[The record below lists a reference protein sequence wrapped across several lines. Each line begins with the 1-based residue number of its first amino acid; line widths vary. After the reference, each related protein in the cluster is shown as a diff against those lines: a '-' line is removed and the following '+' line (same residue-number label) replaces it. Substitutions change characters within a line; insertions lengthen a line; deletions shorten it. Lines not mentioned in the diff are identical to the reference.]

1 MKSALVF
8 ALVSSLI
15 TPSLSFAGQTAAPT
29 QPWSEVHAW
38 KPGWEVTA
46 VTAKSDLRHG
56 YFIAADAA
64 GLTMLSVS
72 GVALRADALKTLRRA
87 IVEHPDYFPVPDH
100 VTFKLDERVSLG
112 SDGLFVGGQKVAE
125 YDEIVRRIARTDV
138 EAGTVVLNVTK
149 EWSNARQIMVTL
161 GLAIAAGMT
170 TMLIVCAAQRC
181 D

>member
-8 ALVSSLI
+8 ALVSSLL
-15 TPSLSFAGQTAAPT
+15 TPSVSFAGQTAAT
-29 QPWSEVHAW
+29 QSWADVHSW
-38 KPGWEVTA
+38 KPGWELTA
-46 VTAKSDLRHG
+46 VTARSELRHG

-64 GLTMLSVS
+64 GMTMLSVS
-72 GVALRADALKTLRRA
+72 GVALRADVLKTLRRA
-87 IVEHPDYFPVPDH
+87 IVEHPDYFPVPDR
-100 VTFKLDERVSLG
+100 VTFKLDDRVSLG
-112 SDGLFVGGQKVAE
+112 SDGVFVAGQKVAE

-138 EAGTVVLNVTK
+138 EDGTVVLNVTK
-149 EWSNARQIMVTL
+149 GWSNTRQIMVTL